1 MTVIVLGMGVSGIAS
16 ANLSL
21 LFKNRTIGIDKKP
34 ISLLS
39 NEVKKLCER
48 GMEFYKEEDS
58 FEVLKEGDLV
68 VISPGISKENEV
80 VKRAEEEGKKII
92 SEIEFA
98 FNFSKGK
105 IIAITGSNGKSTT
118 TSLINSIIK
127 KKFDDVRVGGNIGT
141 SFSEIV
147 LNSDEKTLF
156 VLEISSFQ
164 LERIERFKP
173 STAILLNLTPDHQD
187 RYKTRE
193 DYYKAKMRIF
203 ENQDENDFSIV
214 NLDDNKMVK
223 NLEKI
228 KSRKFYFSQKR
239 HNFDG
244 AFVEEG
250 KVYLQFKKEGIIE
263 IVDTKELKIK
273 GPHNLE
279 NVMASS
285 IAGFLNGVEKEK
297 IREALIEFET
307 LPHRLEFVAEING
320 AQFYND
326 SKATNVDSVK
336 KALQS
341 FERNIV
347 LLLGGRDK
355 GADFSSLIDEVLK
368 RCSKVVGFGES
379 RGKVREVFEGKIKYE
394 EFETLEEATLFLK
407 ERAKRGEI
415 ILLSPA
421 CASFDEFQNFE
432 DRGEKFKKWIL
443 EGKNDRG

>member
-1 MTVIVLGMGVSGIAS
+1 MTIIILGMGVSGIAS
-16 ANLSL
+16 SNLSL
-21 LFKNRTIGIDKKP
+21 LLEYRTIGIDKKP
-34 ISLLS
+34 ISSLS
-39 NEVKKLCER
+39 YEVKKLCEK
-48 GMEFYKEEDS
+48 GIEFYKEEDCL
-58 FEVLKEGDLV
+58 EILKIADLIVL
-68 VISPGISKENEV
+68 SPGISNENEI
-80 VKRAEEEGKKII
+80 VKKAEDLGKKIV

-127 KKFDDVRVGGNIGT
+127 KKFADVRIGGNIGT

-147 LNSDEKTLF
+147 LNSNERTLF

-164 LERIERFKP
+164 LERIEKFKP

-187 RYKTRE
+187 RYKTSE
-193 DYYKAKMRIF
+193 DYYKAKMKIF
-203 ENQDENDFSIV
+203 ENQDENDFAIV
-214 NLDDNKMVK
+214 NLDDKKIVE
-223 NLEKI
+223 NLDTV

-239 HNFDG
+239 HNFEG
-244 AFVEEG
+244 AFVEDG

-263 IVDTKELKIK
+263 IVDSKDLKIK

-285 IAGFLNGVEKEK
+285 IAGYINGVEKEK
-297 IREALIEFET
+297 IKEALVEFQS

-320 AQFYND
+320 ALFYND

-341 FERNIV
+341 FEGNIV

-355 GADFSSLIDEVLK
+355 GADFSSLKEEVLK
-368 RCSKVVGFGES
+368 RCLKVVGFGEA
-379 RGKVREVFEGKIKYE
+379 RKKVREVFKGKIEFE
-394 EFETLEEATLFLK
+394 EFETLNEATLSLK
-407 ERAKRGEI
+407 ERAKKGEI
-415 ILLSPA
+415 IVLSPA
-421 CASFDEFQNFE
+421 CASFDEFKNFE
-432 DRGEKFKKWIL
+432 DRGEKFKKWIV